1 MVTTGGPKVPVIHS
15 VRLYARRR
23 RAADPGGETIHDKED
38 PMGVKR
44 ILVGTDGSEHA
55 QRAVRWA
62 ADLAA
67 QTGAEVVAAHAVGL
81 LVTTPDGPMPSTP
94 LHDRLRK
101 LLEGEWTDDVR
112 AAGVPVRCRL
122 VEGSAVTALLWA
134 AEDESADLVVVGSR
148 GAGGFSDLHLGS
160 TSHQVALYADRPV
173 TIIPPPGRDLPIG

>member
-1 MVTTGGPKVPVIHS
+1 MS
-15 VRLYARRR
+15 
-23 RAADPGGETIHDKED
+23 
-38 PMGVKR
+38 VKR

-67 QTGAEVVAAHAVGL
+67 GTGAEVVAVHAVGL
-81 LVTTPDGPMPSTP
+81 LVTTPDGPVPSTP
-94 LHDRLRK
+94 FHDRL
-101 LLEGEWTDDVR
+101 LASLEGEWTAELR

-122 VEGSAVTALLWA
+122 AEGSAVTALLQA
-134 AEDESADLVVVGSR
+134 ADEEGADMIVVGSR

-173 TIIPPPGRDLPIG
+173 TIVPPPGRTRPMG

>member
-1 MVTTGGPKVPVIHS
+1 MS
-15 VRLYARRR
+15 
-23 RAADPGGETIHDKED
+23 
-38 PMGVKR
+38 VKR

-67 QTGAEVVAAHAVGL
+67 QTGAEVVAAHSVGL
-81 LVTTPDGPMPSTP
+81 LVTTPDGPVPSTP
-94 LHDRLRK
+94 FHDRLQRS
-101 LLEGEWTDDVR
+101 LDGEWTEELR

-122 VEGSAVTALLWA
+122 VEGSAVTALLQV

-173 TIIPPPGRDLPIG
+173 TIIPPPGRARPLG

>member
-1 MVTTGGPKVPVIHS
+1 
-15 VRLYARRR
+15 
-23 RAADPGGETIHDKED
+23 
-38 PMGVKR
+38 MGVKR
-44 ILVGTDGSEHA
+44 ILVGTDGSDHA

-81 LVTTPDGPMPSTP
+81 LVSTPDGPVPSTP
-94 LHDRLRK
+94 AYHDRLHRA
-101 LLEGEWTDDVR
+101 LEGEWTAELR

-122 VEGSAVTALLWA
+122 VEGSAVTALLQT
-134 AEDESADLVVVGSR
+134 AEDEAADLVVVGSR

-173 TIIPPPGRDLPIG
+173 TIIPPPGRVRPIG